1 LDQQSYKLVCI
12 SCGEEYPYSQII
24 YRCSRCGD
32 LLECRIEPGRVFS
45 LLSLPGRVQ
54 SMWRYRELLPGFF
67 REVVTLEEGYT
78 RLVKAERLA
87 KILGVRELYVK
98 MEGLNPTG
106 SFKDRGMSVGVSMAK
121 TLGAR
126 QVVCASTGNT
136 SASLAAYASR
146 AGLKCS
152 VYIPEGKIAL
162 GKLFQARM
170 FGAEIYQVRGSF
182 DEALKMVLETAG
194 TQAYILNSVNP
205 WRIEGQKTAAY
216 ELWEQL
222 GGRAPDRVFVAVGD
236 GNILSGIWKGFR
248 DLAALGWIDRLP
260 VLMGVQAEGAA
271 ALAHA
276 WARGDPD
283 ARPGPAQTIA
293 DSIAVGRPRDA
304 RFALQAVR
312 ETGGAFLTVRDEEIL
327 QAMQTLAREVGVFA
341 EPSAAAAFAGLEKAV
356 REGMVGEEEEVVVMA
371 TGNGLKDVPSAIRA
385 TGEAPRIPAAIPE
398 ALKHLRV
405 EW

>member
-78 RLVKAERLA
+78 KLVKAERLA

-205 WRIEGQKTAAY
+205 WRIEGQKTAAF
-216 ELWEQL
+216 ELWEQT
-222 GGRAPDRVFVAVGD
+222 GGRTDYFVVLPVGNS
-236 GNILSGIWKGFR
+236 GNIAAYWKGFKE
-248 DLAALGWIDRLP
+248 LLENGLISEAPRLI
-260 VLMGVQAEGAA
+260 GVQAEGASPIVEA
-271 ALAHA
+271 VSRQLDYLPQ
-276 WARGDPD
+276 WSNPE
-283 ARPGPAQTIA
+283 TIA
-293 DSIAVGRPRDA
+293 TAIRIGRPINWKKGVRA
-304 RFALQAVR
+304 IRESGGTAVR
-312 ETGGAFLTVRDEEIL
+312 VSDEEIL
-327 QAMQTLAREVGVFA
+327 SALRLLASVEGVA
-341 EPSAAAAFAGLEKAV
+341 TEPAGSAPIAAV
-356 REGMVGEEEEVVVMA
+356 RKLVEDGKLGQDDRVICIA
-371 TGNGLKDVPSAIRA
+371 TGNMLKDTREELVSWNVPQK
-385 TGEAPRIPAAIPE
+385 T
-398 ALKHLRV
+398 
-405 EW
+405 

>member
-45 LLSLPGRVQ
+45 LLSLPCRVQ

-126 QVVCASTGNT
+126 RVVCASTGNT

-146 AGLKCS
+146 AGLRCS

-205 WRIEGQKTAAY
+205 WRIEGQKTAAF
-216 ELWEQL
+216 ELWEQT
-222 GGRAPDRVFVAVGD
+222 GGRTDYFVVLPVGNS
-236 GNILSGIWKGFR
+236 GNIAAYWKGFKE
-248 DLAALGWIDRLP
+248 LLENGLISEAPRLI
-260 VLMGVQAEGAA
+260 GVQAEGASPIVEA
-271 ALAHA
+271 VSRQLDYLPQ
-276 WARGDPD
+276 WSNPE
-283 ARPGPAQTIA
+283 TIA
-293 DSIAVGRPRDA
+293 TAIRIGRPINWKKGVRA
-304 RFALQAVR
+304 IRESGGTAVR
-312 ETGGAFLTVRDEEIL
+312 VSDEEIL
-327 QAMQTLAREVGVFA
+327 SALRLLASVEGIA
-341 EPSAAAAFAGLEKAV
+341 TEPAGSAPIAAV
-356 REGMVGEEEEVVVMA
+356 RKLVEDGKLGQDDRVICIA
-371 TGNGLKDVPSAIRA
+371 TGNMLKDTREELVSWNVPQK
-385 TGEAPRIPAAIPE
+385 T
-398 ALKHLRV
+398 
-405 EW
+405 

>member
-126 QVVCASTGNT
+126 QVICASTGNT

-205 WRIEGQKTAAY
+205 WRIEGQKTAAF
-216 ELWEQL
+216 ELWEQT
-222 GGRAPDRVFVAVGD
+222 GGRTDYFVVLPVGNS
-236 GNILSGIWKGFR
+236 GNIAAYWKGFKE
-248 DLAALGWIDRLP
+248 LLENGLISEAPRLI
-260 VLMGVQAEGAA
+260 GVQAEGASPIVEA
-271 ALAHA
+271 VSRQLDYLPQ
-276 WARGDPD
+276 WSNPE
-283 ARPGPAQTIA
+283 TIA
-293 DSIAVGRPRDA
+293 TAIRIGRPINWKKGVRA
-304 RFALQAVR
+304 IRESGGTAVR
-312 ETGGAFLTVRDEEIL
+312 VSDEEIL
-327 QAMQTLAREVGVFA
+327 SALRLLASVEGVA
-341 EPSAAAAFAGLEKAV
+341 TEPAGSAPIAAV
-356 REGMVGEEEEVVVMA
+356 RKLVEDGKLGQDDRVICIA
-371 TGNGLKDVPSAIRA
+371 TGNMLKDTREELVSWNVPQK
-385 TGEAPRIPAAIPE
+385 T
-398 ALKHLRV
+398 
-405 EW
+405 

>member
-1 LDQQSYKLVCI
+1 MDQQSYKLACI

-24 YRCSRCGD
+24 YRCVRCGD

-45 LLSLPGRVQ
+45 LLSLSGRVQ

-121 TLGAR
+121 TLGAG

-146 AGLKCS
+146 AGLRCS

-182 DEALKMVLETAG
+182 DEALRMVLETAD

-205 WRIEGQKTAAY
+205 WRIEGQKTAAF
-216 ELWEQL
+216 ELWEQT
-222 GGRAPDRVFVAVGD
+222 GGRTDYFVVLPVGNS
-236 GNILSGIWKGFR
+236 GNIAAYWKGFKE
-248 DLAALGWIDRLP
+248 LLENGLISETPRLI
-260 VLMGVQAEGAA
+260 GVQAEGASPIVEVVTRQ
-271 ALAHA
+271 LDYLPQ
-276 WARGDPD
+276 WSNPE
-283 ARPGPAQTIA
+283 TIA
-293 DSIAVGRPRDA
+293 TAIRIGRPINWKKGVRA
-304 RFALQAVR
+304 IRESGGTAVR
-312 ETGGAFLTVRDEEIL
+312 VSDEEIL
-327 QAMQTLAREVGVFA
+327 SALRLLASVEGIA
-341 EPSAAAAFAGLEKAV
+341 TEPAGSAPIAAV
-356 REGMVGEEEEVVVMA
+356 RKLVEDGKLGQDDRVICIA
-371 TGNGLKDVPSAIRA
+371 TGNMLKDTREELVSWNVPQK
-385 TGEAPRIPAAIPE
+385 T
-398 ALKHLRV
+398 
-405 EW
+405 

>member
-12 SCGEEYPYSQII
+12 SCGEEYPYSKII

-205 WRIEGQKTAAY
+205 WRIEGQKTAAF
-216 ELWEQL
+216 ELWEQT
-222 GGRAPDRVFVAVGD
+222 GGRTDYFVVLPVGNS
-236 GNILSGIWKGFR
+236 GNIAAYWKGFKE
-248 DLAALGWIDRLP
+248 LLENGLISEAPRLI
-260 VLMGVQAEGAA
+260 GVQAEGASPIVEA
-271 ALAHA
+271 VSRQLDYLPQ
-276 WARGDPD
+276 WSNPE
-283 ARPGPAQTIA
+283 TIA
-293 DSIAVGRPRDA
+293 TAIRIGRPINWKKGVRA
-304 RFALQAVR
+304 IRESGGTAVR
-312 ETGGAFLTVRDEEIL
+312 VSDEEIL
-327 QAMQTLAREVGVFA
+327 SALRLLASVEGVA
-341 EPSAAAAFAGLEKAV
+341 TEPAGSAPIAAV
-356 REGMVGEEEEVVVMA
+356 RKLVEDGKLGQDDRVICIA
-371 TGNGLKDVPSAIRA
+371 TGNMLKDTREELVSWNVPQK
-385 TGEAPRIPAAIPE
+385 T
-398 ALKHLRV
+398 
-405 EW
+405 

>member
-205 WRIEGQKTAAY
+205 WRIEGQKTAAF
-216 ELWEQL
+216 ELWEQT
-222 GGRAPDRVFVAVGD
+222 GGRTDYFVVLPVGNS
-236 GNILSGIWKGFR
+236 GNIAAYWKGFKE
-248 DLAALGWIDRLP
+248 LLENGLISEAPRLI
-260 VLMGVQAEGAA
+260 GVQAEGASPIVEA
-271 ALAHA
+271 VSRQLDYLPQ
-276 WARGDPD
+276 WSNPE
-283 ARPGPAQTIA
+283 TIA
-293 DSIAVGRPRDA
+293 TAIRIGRPINWKKGVRA
-304 RFALQAVR
+304 IRESGGTAVR
-312 ETGGAFLTVRDEEIL
+312 VSDEEIL
-327 QAMQTLAREVGVFA
+327 SALRLLASVEGVA
-341 EPSAAAAFAGLEKAV
+341 TEPAGSAPIAAV
-356 REGMVGEEEEVVVMA
+356 RKLVEDGKLGQDDRVICIA
-371 TGNGLKDVPSAIRA
+371 TGNMLKDIREELVSWNVPQK
-385 TGEAPRIPAAIPE
+385 T
-398 ALKHLRV
+398 
-405 EW
+405 

>member
-1 LDQQSYKLVCI
+1 MDQQSYKLVCI

-121 TLGAR
+121 TLGSR

-205 WRIEGQKTAAY
+205 WRIEGQKTAAF
-216 ELWEQL
+216 ELWEQT
-222 GGRAPDRVFVAVGD
+222 GGRTDYFVVLPVGNS
-236 GNILSGIWKGFR
+236 GNIAAYWKGFKE
-248 DLAALGWIDRLP
+248 LLENGLISEAPRLI
-260 VLMGVQAEGAA
+260 GVQAEGASPIVEA
-271 ALAHA
+271 VSRQLDYLPQ
-276 WARGDPD
+276 WSNPE
-283 ARPGPAQTIA
+283 TIA
-293 DSIAVGRPRDA
+293 TAIRIGRPINWKKGVRA
-304 RFALQAVR
+304 IRESGGTAVR
-312 ETGGAFLTVRDEEIL
+312 VSDEEIL
-327 QAMQTLAREVGVFA
+327 SALRLLASVEGIA
-341 EPSAAAAFAGLEKAV
+341 TEPAGSAPIAAV
-356 REGMVGEEEEVVVMA
+356 RKLVEDGKLGQDDRVICIA
-371 TGNGLKDVPSAIRA
+371 TGNMLKDTREELVSWNVPQK
-385 TGEAPRIPAAIPE
+385 T
-398 ALKHLRV
+398 
-405 EW
+405 

>member
-205 WRIEGQKTAAY
+205 WRIEGQKTAAF
-216 ELWEQL
+216 ELWEQT
-222 GGRAPDRVFVAVGD
+222 GGRTDYFVVLPVGNS
-236 GNILSGIWKGFR
+236 GNIAAYWKGFKE
-248 DLAALGWIDRLP
+248 LLENGLISEAPRLI
-260 VLMGVQAEGAA
+260 GVQAEGASPIVEA
-271 ALAHA
+271 VSRQLDYLPQ
-276 WARGDPD
+276 WSNPE
-283 ARPGPAQTIA
+283 TIA
-293 DSIAVGRPRDA
+293 TAIRIGRPINWKKGVRA
-304 RFALQAVR
+304 IRESGGTAVR
-312 ETGGAFLTVRDEEIL
+312 VSDEEIL
-327 QAMQTLAREVGVFA
+327 SALRLLASVEGVA
-341 EPSAAAAFAGLEKAV
+341 TEPAGSAPIAAV
-356 REGMVGEEEEVVVMA
+356 RKLVEDGKLGQDDRVICIA
-371 TGNGLKDVPSAIRA
+371 TGNMLKDTREELVSWNVPQK
-385 TGEAPRIPAAIPE
+385 T
-398 ALKHLRV
+398 
-405 EW
+405 

>member
-126 QVVCASTGNT
+126 QVFCASTGNT

-205 WRIEGQKTAAY
+205 WRIEGQKTAAF
-216 ELWEQL
+216 ELWEQT
-222 GGRAPDRVFVAVGD
+222 GGRTDYFVVLPVGNS
-236 GNILSGIWKGFR
+236 GNIAAYWKGFKE
-248 DLAALGWIDRLP
+248 LLENGLISEAPRLI
-260 VLMGVQAEGAA
+260 GVQAEGASPIVEA
-271 ALAHA
+271 VSRQLDYLPQ
-276 WARGDPD
+276 WSNPE
-283 ARPGPAQTIA
+283 TIA
-293 DSIAVGRPRDA
+293 TAIRIGRPINWKKGVRA
-304 RFALQAVR
+304 IRESGGTAVR
-312 ETGGAFLTVRDEEIL
+312 VSDEEIL
-327 QAMQTLAREVGVFA
+327 SALRLLASVEGVA
-341 EPSAAAAFAGLEKAV
+341 TEPAGSAPIAAV
-356 REGMVGEEEEVVVMA
+356 RKLVEDGKLGQDDRVICIA
-371 TGNGLKDVPSAIRA
+371 TGNMLKDTREELVSWNVPQK
-385 TGEAPRIPAAIPE
+385 T
-398 ALKHLRV
+398 
-405 EW
+405 

>member
-1 LDQQSYKLVCI
+1 MDQQSYKLVCI

-121 TLGAR
+121 MLGAR

-205 WRIEGQKTAAY
+205 WRIEGQKTAAF
-216 ELWEQL
+216 ELWEQT
-222 GGRAPDRVFVAVGD
+222 GGRTDYFVVLPVGNS
-236 GNILSGIWKGFR
+236 GNIAAYWKGFKE
-248 DLAALGWIDRLP
+248 LLENGLISEAPRLI
-260 VLMGVQAEGAA
+260 GVQAEGASPIVEA
-271 ALAHA
+271 VSRQLDYLPQ
-276 WARGDPD
+276 WSNPE
-283 ARPGPAQTIA
+283 TIA
-293 DSIAVGRPRDA
+293 TAIRIGRPINWKKGVRA
-304 RFALQAVR
+304 IRESGGTAVR
-312 ETGGAFLTVRDEEIL
+312 VSDEEIL
-327 QAMQTLAREVGVFA
+327 SALRLLASVEGVA
-341 EPSAAAAFAGLEKAV
+341 TEPAGSAPIAAV
-356 REGMVGEEEEVVVMA
+356 RKLVEDGKLGQDDRVICIA
-371 TGNGLKDVPSAIRA
+371 TGNMLKDTREELVSWNVPQK
-385 TGEAPRIPAAIPE
+385 T
-398 ALKHLRV
+398 
-405 EW
+405 

>member
-1 LDQQSYKLVCI
+1 MDQQSYKLVCI

-205 WRIEGQKTAAY
+205 WRIEGQKTAAF
-216 ELWEQL
+216 ELWEQT
-222 GGRAPDRVFVAVGD
+222 GGRTDYFVVLPVGNS
-236 GNILSGIWKGFR
+236 GNIAAYWKGFKE
-248 DLAALGWIDRLP
+248 LLENGLISEAPRLI
-260 VLMGVQAEGAA
+260 GVQAEGASPIVEA
-271 ALAHA
+271 VSRQLNYLPQ
-276 WARGDPD
+276 WSNPE
-283 ARPGPAQTIA
+283 TIA
-293 DSIAVGRPRDA
+293 TAIRIGRPINWKKGVRA
-304 RFALQAVR
+304 IRESGGTAVR
-312 ETGGAFLTVRDEEIL
+312 VSDEEIL
-327 QAMQTLAREVGVFA
+327 SALRLLASVEGVA
-341 EPSAAAAFAGLEKAV
+341 TEPAGSAPIAAV
-356 REGMVGEEEEVVVMA
+356 RKLVEDGKLGQDDRVICIA
-371 TGNGLKDVPSAIRA
+371 TGNMLKDTREELVSWNVPQK
-385 TGEAPRIPAAIPE
+385 T
-398 ALKHLRV
+398 
-405 EW
+405 

>member
-45 LLSLPGRVQ
+45 LLSLPCRVQ

-126 QVVCASTGNT
+126 RVVCASTGNT

-146 AGLKCS
+146 AGLRCS

-205 WRIEGQKTAAY
+205 WRIEGQKTAAF
-216 ELWEQL
+216 ELWEQT
-222 GGRAPDRVFVAVGD
+222 GGRTDYFVVLPVGNS
-236 GNILSGIWKGFR
+236 GNIAAYWKGFKE
-248 DLAALGWIDRLP
+248 LLENGLISEAPRLI
-260 VLMGVQAEGAA
+260 GVQAEGASPIVEA
-271 ALAHA
+271 VSRQLDYLPQ
-276 WARGDPD
+276 WSNPE
-283 ARPGPAQTIA
+283 TIA
-293 DSIAVGRPRDA
+293 TAIRIGRPINWKKGVRA
-304 RFALQAVR
+304 IRESGGTAVR
-312 ETGGAFLTVRDEEIL
+312 VSDEEIL
-327 QAMQTLAREVGVFA
+327 SALRLLASVEGVA
-341 EPSAAAAFAGLEKAV
+341 TEPAGSAPIAAV
-356 REGMVGEEEEVVVMA
+356 RKLVEDGKLGQDDRVICIA
-371 TGNGLKDVPSAIRA
+371 TGNMLKDTREELVSWNVPQK
-385 TGEAPRIPAAIPE
+385 T
-398 ALKHLRV
+398 
-405 EW
+405 

>member
-205 WRIEGQKTAAY
+205 WRIEGQKTAAF
-216 ELWEQL
+216 ELWEQT
-222 GGRAPDRVFVAVGD
+222 GGRTDYFVVLPVGNS
-236 GNILSGIWKGFR
+236 GNIAAYWKGFKE
-248 DLAALGWIDRLP
+248 LLENGLISEAPRLI
-260 VLMGVQAEGAA
+260 GVQAEGASPIVEA
-271 ALAHA
+271 VSRQLDYLPQ
-276 WARGDPD
+276 WSNPE
-283 ARPGPAQTIA
+283 TIA
-293 DSIAVGRPRDA
+293 TAIRIGRPINWKKGVRA
-304 RFALQAVR
+304 IRESGGTAVR
-312 ETGGAFLTVRDEEIL
+312 VSDGEIL
-327 QAMQTLAREVGVFA
+327 SALRLLASVEGVA
-341 EPSAAAAFAGLEKAV
+341 TEPAGSAPIAAV
-356 REGMVGEEEEVVVMA
+356 RKLVEDGKLGQDDRVICIA
-371 TGNGLKDVPSAIRA
+371 TGNMLKDTREELVSWNVPQK
-385 TGEAPRIPAAIPE
+385 T
-398 ALKHLRV
+398 
-405 EW
+405 

>member
-1 LDQQSYKLVCI
+1 MDQQSYKLVCI

-45 LLSLPGRVQ
+45 LLSLPCRVQ

-126 QVVCASTGNT
+126 RVVCASTGNT

-146 AGLKCS
+146 AGLRCS

-205 WRIEGQKTAAY
+205 WRIEGQKTAAF
-216 ELWEQL
+216 ELWEQT
-222 GGRAPDRVFVAVGD
+222 GGRTDYFVVLPVGNS
-236 GNILSGIWKGFR
+236 GNIAAYWKGFKE
-248 DLAALGWIDRLP
+248 LLENGLISEAPRLI
-260 VLMGVQAEGAA
+260 GVQAEGASPIVEA
-271 ALAHA
+271 VSRQLDYLPQ
-276 WARGDPD
+276 WSNPE
-283 ARPGPAQTIA
+283 TIA
-293 DSIAVGRPRDA
+293 TAIRIGRPINWKKGVRA
-304 RFALQAVR
+304 IRESGGTAVR
-312 ETGGAFLTVRDEEIL
+312 VSDEEIL
-327 QAMQTLAREVGVFA
+327 SALRLLASVEGIA
-341 EPSAAAAFAGLEKAV
+341 TEPAGSAPIAAV
-356 REGMVGEEEEVVVMA
+356 RKLVEDGKLGQDDRVICIA
-371 TGNGLKDVPSAIRA
+371 TGNMLKDTREELVSWNVPQK
-385 TGEAPRIPAAIPE
+385 T
-398 ALKHLRV
+398 
-405 EW
+405 

>member
-1 LDQQSYKLVCI
+1 MDQQSYKLVCI

-45 LLSLPGRVQ
+45 LLSLPCRVQ

-146 AGLKCS
+146 AGLRCS

-205 WRIEGQKTAAY
+205 WRIEGQKTAAF
-216 ELWEQL
+216 ELWEQT
-222 GGRAPDRVFVAVGD
+222 GGRTDYFVVLPVGNS
-236 GNILSGIWKGFR
+236 GNIAAYWKGFKE
-248 DLAALGWIDRLP
+248 LLENGLISEAPRLI
-260 VLMGVQAEGAA
+260 GVQAEGASPIVEA
-271 ALAHA
+271 VSRQLDYLPQ
-276 WARGDPD
+276 WSNPE
-283 ARPGPAQTIA
+283 TIA
-293 DSIAVGRPRDA
+293 TAIRIGRPINWKKGVRA
-304 RFALQAVR
+304 IRESGGTAVR
-312 ETGGAFLTVRDEEIL
+312 VSDEEIL
-327 QAMQTLAREVGVFA
+327 SALRLLASVEGVA
-341 EPSAAAAFAGLEKAV
+341 TEPAGSAPIAAV
-356 REGMVGEEEEVVVMA
+356 RKLVEDGKLGQDDRVICIA
-371 TGNGLKDVPSAIRA
+371 TGNMLKDTREELVSWNVPQK
-385 TGEAPRIPAAIPE
+385 T
-398 ALKHLRV
+398 
-405 EW
+405 

>member
-182 DEALKMVLETAG
+182 DEALKMVLENAG

-205 WRIEGQKTAAY
+205 WRIEGQKTAAF
-216 ELWEQL
+216 ELWEQT
-222 GGRAPDRVFVAVGD
+222 GGRTDYFVVLPVGNS
-236 GNILSGIWKGFR
+236 GNIAAYWKGFKE
-248 DLAALGWIDRLP
+248 LLENGLISEAPRLI
-260 VLMGVQAEGAA
+260 GVQAEGASPIVEA
-271 ALAHA
+271 VSRQLDYLPQ
-276 WARGDPD
+276 WSNPE
-283 ARPGPAQTIA
+283 TIA
-293 DSIAVGRPRDA
+293 TAIRIGRPINWKKGVRA
-304 RFALQAVR
+304 IRESGGTAVR
-312 ETGGAFLTVRDEEIL
+312 VSDEEIL
-327 QAMQTLAREVGVFA
+327 SALRLLASVEGVA
-341 EPSAAAAFAGLEKAV
+341 TEPAGSAPIAAV
-356 REGMVGEEEEVVVMA
+356 RKLVEDGKLGQDDRVICIA
-371 TGNGLKDVPSAIRA
+371 TGNMLKDTREELVSWNVPQK
-385 TGEAPRIPAAIPE
+385 T
-398 ALKHLRV
+398 
-405 EW
+405 

>member
-182 DEALKMVLETAG
+182 DEALKMVLENAD

-205 WRIEGQKTAAY
+205 WRIEGQKTAAF
-216 ELWEQL
+216 ELWEQT
-222 GGRAPDRVFVAVGD
+222 GGRTDYFVVLPVGNS
-236 GNILSGIWKGFR
+236 GNIAAYWKGFKE
-248 DLAALGWIDRLP
+248 LLENGLISEAPRLI
-260 VLMGVQAEGAA
+260 GVQAEGASPIVEA
-271 ALAHA
+271 VSRQLDYLPQ
-276 WARGDPD
+276 WSNPE
-283 ARPGPAQTIA
+283 TIA
-293 DSIAVGRPRDA
+293 TAIRIGRPINWKKGVRA
-304 RFALQAVR
+304 IRESGGTAVR
-312 ETGGAFLTVRDEEIL
+312 VSDEEIL
-327 QAMQTLAREVGVFA
+327 SALRLLASVEGVA
-341 EPSAAAAFAGLEKAV
+341 TEPAGSAPIAAV
-356 REGMVGEEEEVVVMA
+356 RKLVEDGKLGQDDRVICIA
-371 TGNGLKDVPSAIRA
+371 TGNMLKDTREELVSWNVPQK
-385 TGEAPRIPAAIPE
+385 T
-398 ALKHLRV
+398 
-405 EW
+405 

>member
-1 LDQQSYKLVCI
+1 MDQQSYKLVCI

-205 WRIEGQKTAAY
+205 WRIEGQKTAAF
-216 ELWEQL
+216 ELWEQT
-222 GGRAPDRVFVAVGD
+222 GGRTDYFVVLPVGNS
-236 GNILSGIWKGFR
+236 GNIAAYWKGFKE
-248 DLAALGWIDRLP
+248 LLENGLISEAPRLI
-260 VLMGVQAEGAA
+260 GVQAEGASPIVEA
-271 ALAHA
+271 VSRQLDYLPQ
-276 WARGDPD
+276 WSNPE
-283 ARPGPAQTIA
+283 TIA
-293 DSIAVGRPRDA
+293 TAIRIGRPINWKKGVRA
-304 RFALQAVR
+304 IRESGGTAVR
-312 ETGGAFLTVRDEEIL
+312 VSDEEIL
-327 QAMQTLAREVGVFA
+327 SALRLLASVEGVA
-341 EPSAAAAFAGLEKAV
+341 TEPAGSAPIAAV
-356 REGMVGEEEEVVVMA
+356 RKLVEDGKLGQDDRVICIA
-371 TGNGLKDVPSAIRA
+371 TGNMLKDTREELVSWNVPQK
-385 TGEAPRIPAAIPE
+385 T
-398 ALKHLRV
+398 
-405 EW
+405 

>member
-121 TLGAR
+121 TLGSR

-205 WRIEGQKTAAY
+205 WRIEGQKTAAF
-216 ELWEQL
+216 ELWEQT
-222 GGRAPDRVFVAVGD
+222 GGRTDYFVVLPVGNS
-236 GNILSGIWKGFR
+236 GNIAAYWKGFKE
-248 DLAALGWIDRLP
+248 LLENGLISEAPRLI
-260 VLMGVQAEGAA
+260 GVQAEGASPIVEA
-271 ALAHA
+271 VSRQLDYLPQ
-276 WARGDPD
+276 WSNPE
-283 ARPGPAQTIA
+283 TIA
-293 DSIAVGRPRDA
+293 TAIRIGRPINWKKGVRA
-304 RFALQAVR
+304 IRESGGTAVR
-312 ETGGAFLTVRDEEIL
+312 VSDEEIL
-327 QAMQTLAREVGVFA
+327 SALRLLASVEGIA
-341 EPSAAAAFAGLEKAV
+341 TEPAGSAPIAAV
-356 REGMVGEEEEVVVMA
+356 RKLVEDGKLGQDDRVICIA
-371 TGNGLKDVPSAIRA
+371 TGNMLKDTREELVSWNVPQK
-385 TGEAPRIPAAIPE
+385 T
-398 ALKHLRV
+398 
-405 EW
+405 